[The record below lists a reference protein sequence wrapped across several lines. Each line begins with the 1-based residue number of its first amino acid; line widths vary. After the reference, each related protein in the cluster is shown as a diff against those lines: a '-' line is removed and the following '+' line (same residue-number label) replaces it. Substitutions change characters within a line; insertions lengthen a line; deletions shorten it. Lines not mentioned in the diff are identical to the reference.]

1 MTENKDLNNVSAAVI
16 DALRAGRNT
25 NRAAYKAARSEAFRA
40 GYDKFLKEA
49 LDSSNKHEAKKQRAT
64 ALSIRRSNK
73 FASEANFANAV
84 FDAPV
89 SFRNVKF
96 ASEANFANAVFNA
109 PVSFRNVKFASEANF
124 ANAVFNAPVSFQDA
138 EFISKAEFT
147 NTVFKDLVIDFPEA
161 DYRFEEVSNRAIVDS
176 VNHGEESG
184 NNTDKEP
191 APQVKSPVVK
201 VAEPMRTLDHVNLT
215 HIKSLNE
222 SFSKYQSDIAKRFQL
237 VDLSSYDNFFEAL
250 ESLGKSNFGKIE
262 AWGEVADRIS
272 SNFSKS
278 FQNVN
283 YASYAK
289 LAETM
294 RMHES
299 AMKHINYSALAKALP
314 KIDLN
319 ILREVN
325 RKAKPEVERIAYLGL
340 IDTIRSARRAYYNN
354 ESSVLSDA
362 EYDALYRRLEI
373 IEAEHPHLIA
383 NDSPTQEVGGEAI
396 EAFAPVTHLQRMYSL
411 EDVFSFEELRTWLTK
426 TEESTRNLT
435 GSAPQWLTELK
446 IDGLAVNLLYRNG
459 TLVRAA
465 TRGDGTT
472 GEDVTHNVRT
482 IASIPPQL
490 TGENHPEEIEIRG
503 EVFISSADFE
513 KLNESMIAAGKNPFA
528 NPRNAA
534 AGSLRQKDAAI
545 TASRPLSM
553 YVHGIGSR
561 TGLDIATQYET
572 YDLLASWG
580 LPVSPYS
587 EIADNTEAV
596 FDFIN
601 KYGEQRHSLVHEID
615 GIVIKVNDFAT
626 QAQLG
631 YTSRVPRWAVAYK
644 YPPEEVHTKLLDI
657 RVDVGRTGR
666 VTPYGVME
674 PVFVSGSTVE
684 RATLHNQDVVKA
696 KGVLIGDTVV
706 LRKAGDVIPEIV
718 APVVAL
724 RDGTEREFV
733 MPSECPSCGSPLAPG
748 KEGDVDLRC
757 TNPRS
762 CPAQL
767 TERVYYAASRGAFDI
782 EALGFEA
789 AKALTSPAT
798 PDTPPLTTEAH
809 LFSLNIEDLREVT
822 IEREK
827 KVKGVGT
834 GKMER
839 VPYFYTKPTKARPEP
854 KPTKNTLNLFA
865 ELEKA
870 KQQPLW
876 RVLVAL
882 SIRHVGPTAARALAA
897 EFGSM
902 QAIREADRERL
913 AAVDGVGTTIADSI
927 IEWFAEDWHA
937 EIVDSWAAA
946 GVRMEDS
953 RDESVER
960 TLEGL
965 TVVVTGTLNGYTRD
979 GAKEAIISRGGKASG
994 SVSKRTHFVVAGA
1007 NAGSKLD
1014 KAQQLGLKV
1023 LDEEGFTALLEGG
1036 PEAVEATAE

>member
-1 MTENKDLNNVSAAVI
+1 MTENNAPTTAPAETRAESPAENSEKI
-16 DALRAGRNT
+16 TDALRAE
-25 NRAAYKAARSEAFRA
+25 Y
-40 GYDKFLKEA
+40 
-49 LDSSNKHEAKKQRAT
+49 
-64 ALSIRRSNK
+64 
-73 FASEANFANAV
+73 
-84 FDAPV
+84 
-89 SFRNVKF
+89 
-96 ASEANFANAVFNA
+96 
-109 PVSFRNVKFASEANF
+109 
-124 ANAVFNAPVSFQDA
+124 A
-138 EFISKAEFT
+138 E
-147 NTVFKDLVIDFPEA
+147 L
-161 DYRFEEVSNRAIVDS
+161 
-176 VNHGEESG
+176 
-184 NNTDKEP
+184 TDK
-191 APQVKSPVVK
+191 
-201 VAEPMRTLDHVNLT
+201 
-215 HIKSLNE
+215 
-222 SFSKYQSDIAKRFQL
+222 
-237 VDLSSYDNFFEAL
+237 
-250 ESLGKSNFGKIE
+250 
-262 AWGEVADRIS
+262 
-272 SNFSKS
+272 
-278 FQNVN
+278 
-283 YASYAK
+283 
-289 LAETM
+289 
-294 RMHES
+294 
-299 AMKHINYSALAKALP
+299 
-314 KIDLN
+314 
-319 ILREVN
+319 
-325 RKAKPEVERIAYLGL
+325 
-340 IDTIRSARRAYYNN
+340 IRAARRAYYN
-354 ESSVLSDA
+354 EDAPFLSDA

-373 IEAEHPHLIA
+373 IEAEHPLIIA

-396 EAFAPVTHLQRMYSL
+396 EAFAPVTHLERMYSL
-411 EDVFSFEELRTWLTK
+411 EDVFSFEELRAWLTK
-426 TEESTRNLT
+426 TEESVRNLT
-435 GSAPQWLTELK
+435 GAAPRWLTELK

-482 IASIPPQL
+482 IASIPQRL
-490 TGENHPEEIEIRG
+490 SGEGHPEEIEIRG

-534 AGSLRQKDAAI
+534 AGSLRQKDPAV

-561 TGLDIATQYET
+561 TGLEIATQFET

-587 EIADNTEAV
+587 ELTDSVEGI

-601 KYGEQRHSLVHEID
+601 RYGEQRHSLVHEID

-644 YPPEEVHTKLLDI
+644 YPPEEVNTKLLDI

-733 MPSECPSCGSPLAPG
+733 MPSECPSCGSLLAPG

-809 LFSLNIEDLREVT
+809 LFDLTPEDLREVT

-839 VPYFYTKPTKARPEP
+839 VPYFYTKPTKARPE
-854 KPTKNTLNLFA
+854 
-865 ELEKA
+865 
-870 KQQPLW
+870 
-876 RVLVAL
+876 
-882 SIRHVGPTAARALAA
+882 GPTAARALAA

-913 AAVDGVGTTIADSI
+913 ASVDGVGPTIADSI

-994 SVSKRTHFVVAGA
+994 SVSKKTHFVVAGA

-1014 KAQQLGLKV
+1014 KAEALGLRV

-1036 PEAVEATAE
+1036 PEALETGSESTSGESEA